1 MNLLERLGLRKT
13 KKTEDPPQGSS
24 KTDKLIFSCGDRLG
38 GGMEG
43 GHESYD
49 LCKYESGRKE
59 LTYSRQRYNG
69 DEIVSGEME
78 PSEELIDKILYI
90 YEMAGVK
97 DYGEL
102 EKSDL
107 IALDA
112 PSVSIWFLV
121 NGKETM
127 ISDSDVIPE
136 RGKGIISSIQ
146 ETFYHYVFK

>member
-1 MNLLERLGLRKT
+1 MSLLERLGLRKP
-13 KKTEDPPQGSS
+13 KKTEDPPKGSS
-24 KTDKLIFSCGDRLG
+24 KIDDVIFSCSYKLG

-43 GHESYD
+43 GREVYD

-69 DEIVSGEME
+69 DDVVSGEME
-78 PSEELIDKILYI
+78 PSDELIDKILYI

-102 EKSDL
+102 EKSEI

-121 NGKETM
+121 NGVETR
-127 ISDSDVIPE
+127 ISDSDEIPE
-136 RGKGIISSIQ
+136 RGRGIFNSVHQ
-146 ETFYHYVFK
+146 AFYYYVFK

>member
-1 MNLLERLGLRKT
+1 MSLLERLGLRKP
-13 KKTEDPPQGSS
+13 KKTDDPTQGSS
-24 KTDKLIFSCGDRLG
+24 NTDGVIFSCSYNMG

-43 GHESYD
+43 GRESYD
-49 LCKYESGRKE
+49 LCKYESGRKK

-69 DEIVSGEME
+69 DEVVSGEME

-112 PSVSIWFLV
+112 PSESIWFLV
-121 NGKETM
+121 NGKETS

-146 ETFYHYVFK
+146 EAFYYYVFK